1 MPDHHEDTVPDP
13 EPEPAEQPV
22 DDGPRPDAGRLIK
35 RLQGIV
41 GDQTGQIL
49 QYEDLI
55 EQLQQR
61 NAELTAEL
69 ARAKLPAERPNPKA
83 AG

>member
-1 MPDHHEDTVPDP
+1 MPDTDNPVDP
-13 EPEPAEQPV
+13 AAEQAS

-55 EQLQQR
+55 EQLQATVTEQA
-61 NAELTAEL
+61 AEI
-69 ARAKLPAERPNPKA
+69 ARLKLPPERTPPPK
-83 AG
+83 GTR